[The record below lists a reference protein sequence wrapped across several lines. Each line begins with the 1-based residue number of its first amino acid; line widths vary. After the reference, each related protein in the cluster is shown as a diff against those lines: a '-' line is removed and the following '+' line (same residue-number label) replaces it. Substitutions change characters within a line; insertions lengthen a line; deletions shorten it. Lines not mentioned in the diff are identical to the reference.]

1 MKLTKT
7 LAVAFTM
14 LLGFTSLGANA
25 QDANFHVVPMPQSVQ
40 PSQSGNF
47 NLDARTLITYPKGD
61 KSLRRNAEY
70 LASFIKE
77 STGLELLVVANE
89 NIQKNC
95 IRLNQ
100 SLKNDNKE
108 AYNLRVNG
116 DIILING
123 ASDAGVFYGIQTLR
137 KALPTGK
144 TAKIMVPG
152 VEIKDAPRFGYRGA
166 MLDVARHF
174 VTKDSVLRFI
184 DMLALHNINRF
195 HWHLTDDQGW
205 RVEIKK
211 YPKLTKIGSMRP
223 ETVIGHNSGKFDGK
237 PHGGF
242 YTQKELKQIVKYAAE
257 RYITIIP
264 EIDLPGHMQAALA
277 AYPELGCTGGP
288 YKILTQWGVSENVL
302 CVGKDNTLKFVDDVL
317 KEVCDIFPSK
327 YFHVG
332 GDECPKVVWETCPN
346 CQKRIKD
353 NNLQADGKHT
363 AEERLQSYMINHAE
377 KYLNSLGRQ
386 LIGWDETLEGGLA
399 PNATVMSWRGEAGG
413 FEAARQKHDVIMTP
427 NTFLYFDYYQTD
439 QTEREPIAIGGYLPI
454 ERVYSYEPIPAKM
467 TPEEAKYII
476 GVQANCWTEYMK
488 TYNQVEYMELP
499 RMAALAEIQWC
510 DPKHKDFEAFS
521 GRLKRLMNVY
531 DVKDYNYSR
540 VIYNARI
547 NFETDMENHTSVV
560 TLGSFDNAPIYYTL
574 DGTAPTKN
582 SNRYTKPLVIKE
594 STKVRAAVITDKFQS
609 PEVDGDIQFNKATA
623 RKITLLTEPNSG
635 YAFNGAPL
643 LIDGLTTTNLNFRNA
658 RWIGFNPN
666 DLVAVID
673 LEEATEIKEATI
685 HTNVQPGDWIFD
697 ARGFEVYG
705 SMDGKEYTKLAAES
719 YPAMTPDT
727 DGMQKVI
734 THTLNFNPAKVRYV
748 KVKVIS
754 EHCAPE
760 WHGAKGKEGFLFV
773 DEIVLN

>member
-7 LAVAFTM
+7 LALAFAM
-14 LLGFTSLGANA
+14 LLGFSSLGANA

-40 PSQSGNF
+40 STNSGNF
-47 NLDARTLITYPKGD
+47 YLDARTLITYPKGD
-61 KSLRRNAEY
+61 KALRRNAEY

-77 STGLELLVVANE
+77 STGLELLVVTGE
-89 NIQKNC
+89 NVQKHC

-100 SLKNDNKE
+100 GLKNENKE
-108 AYNLRVNG
+108 AYNLRVNS
-116 DIILING
+116 DLILING
-123 ASDAGVFYGIQTLR
+123 ASDAGVFYGVQTLR

-144 TAKIMVPG
+144 SAKIMVPA

-205 RVEIKK
+205 RIEIKK
-211 YPKLTKIGSMRP
+211 YPRLIQVGSSRP
-223 ETVIGHNSGKFDGK
+223 ETVIGHNTGKFDGK
-237 PHGGF
+237 PHGGY

-288 YKILTQWGVSENVL
+288 YEVLKQWGVSDDVL
-302 CVGKDNTLKFVDDVL
+302 CVGNDKTLKFVDDVL
-317 KEVCDIFPSK
+317 TEVCKIFPSK

-332 GDECPKVVWETCPN
+332 GDECPKVRWTTCPK
-346 CQKRIKD
+346 CQQRIKD

-363 AEERLQSYMINHAE
+363 AEERLQSFMINHAE
-377 KYLNSLGRQ
+377 KHLNKLGRQ

-413 FEAARQKHDVIMTP
+413 FEAVRQNHDVIMTP

-439 QTEREPIAIGGYLPI
+439 QTEREPMAIGGYLPI

-467 TPEEAKYII
+467 TPAEAKHII

-488 TYNQVEYMELP
+488 TYKQVEYMELP

-531 DVKDYNYSR
+531 DVKNYNYSR

-547 NFETDMENHTSVV
+547 NFQTDMENHSSIV

-582 SNRYTKPLVIKE
+582 SLRYTEPLVIKQ

-609 PEVDGDIQFNKATA
+609 PEVSGDIQFNKATA

-635 YAFNGAPL
+635 YAFTGAPL
-643 LIDGLTTTNLNFRNA
+643 LIDGLTTTNLNFRNG

-705 SMDGKEYTKLAAES
+705 SVDGKEYTQLAAES
-719 YPAMTPDT
+719 YPAMTKDT
-727 DGMQKVI
+727 DNTQQVI
-734 THTLNFNPAKVRYV
+734 THTLKFNPAKVRYV
-748 KVKVIS
+748 KVKVLS

-760 WHGAKGKEGFLFV
+760 WHGANGKEGFLFV

>member
-1 MKLTKT
+1 MNLTKI
-7 LAVAFTM
+7 LAAAFTV
-14 LLGFTSLGANA
+14 LLGFSVQNADA
-25 QDANFHVVPMPQSVQ
+25 QDANFQVVPMPQSIQ
-40 PSQSGNF
+40 PSKSGNF
-47 NLDARTLITYPKGD
+47 TLDARTLITYPKGD
-61 KSLRRNAEY
+61 KAMLRNAKY
-70 LASFIKE
+70 LAEFIKE
-77 STGLELLVVANE
+77 STGLELAVTPAE
-89 NIQKNC
+89 NIQQHC
-95 IRLNQ
+95 IRL
-100 SLKNDNKE
+100 SKALKNENKE
-108 AYNLRVNG
+108 AYNVRVNS
-116 DIILING
+116 DIILIDG

-137 KALPTGK
+137 KSLPTGN
-144 TAKIMVPG
+144 TAKVMIPG
-152 VEIKDAPRFGYRGA
+152 VEINDAPRFGYRGA

-174 VTKDSVLRFI
+174 VSKDSVLRFI

-211 YPKLTKIGSMRP
+211 YPKLTKIGSTRS

-242 YTQKELKQIVKYAAE
+242 YTQKELKQIVKYAQE

-264 EIDLPGHMQAALA
+264 EIDLPGHMMAALA

-288 YKILTQWGVSENVL
+288 YEVLKQWGVSEDVL
-302 CVGKDNTLKFVDDVL
+302 CVGNDKTLKFVDDVL
-317 KEVCDIFPSK
+317 AEVCKIFPSK

-332 GDECPKVVWETCPN
+332 GDECPKVRWADCPK

-353 NNLQADGKHT
+353 NHLEADGKHT

-377 KYLNSLGRQ
+377 KTLNKLGRQ

-413 FEAARQKHDVIMTP
+413 FEAVRQNHDVIMTP

-439 QTEREPIAIGGYLPI
+439 QIDKEPMAIGGYLPI

-467 TPEEAKYII
+467 TPQEAKHII

-488 TYNQVEYMELP
+488 TYKQVEYMELP

-510 DPKHKDFEAFS
+510 DPKHKDFDAFT
-521 GRLKRLMNVY
+521 GRLKRLMDVY
-531 DVKDYNYSR
+531 DVKGYNYSH

-547 NFETDMENHTSVV
+547 SFETDMDKHVSVV
-560 TLGSFDNAPIYYTL
+560 TLGSFDKAPVYYTL
-574 DGTAPTKN
+574 DGSEPIAN
-582 SNRYTKPLVIKE
+582 SLRYTEPLVIKN
-594 STKVRAAVITDKFQS
+594 STKVRAAVITDKWQS
-609 PEVDGDIQFNKATA
+609 PEVSGDIQFNKATA
-623 RKITLLTEPNSG
+623 HHITLLQEPNSG
-635 YAFNGAPL
+635 YAFTGAPL
-643 LIDGLTTTNLNFRNA
+643 LIDGLTTKDLNFRNG

-666 DLVAVID
+666 DLEAVID
-673 LEEATEIKEATI
+673 FETETEISEAAI
-685 HTNVQPGDWIFD
+685 NTNVQPGDWIFD

-705 SMDGKEYTKLAAES
+705 SLDGKEYTQLAAES
-719 YPAMTPDT
+719 YPVMTEDT
-727 DGMQKVI
+727 GSLQEVR
-734 THTLNFNPAKVRYV
+734 THVLKFNPTKVRFV
-748 KVKVIS
+748 KVKVLS
-754 EHCAPE
+754 EKVIPE